1 MDRIDPMNLVQ
12 IRQKGVEAL
21 VHQLGPAGMI
31 RFLQQFEPGQ
41 GDYSKERH
49 QWLGNQTVTELVA
62 QIHQRRKTQNKT
74 T

>member
-1 MDRIDPMNLVQ
+1 MNLVE

-21 VHQLGPAGMI
+21 IHQLGPAGMI

-41 GDYSKERH
+41 GNYSTDRH
-49 QWLGNQTVTELVA
+49 QLLGKQTVTELIA
-62 QIHQRRKTQNKT
+62 KIHQRRNTQKQT